1 MGITI
6 VNCKRCA
13 VQCRIGGPA
22 NPDAKMLRFS
32 IEGHGL
38 CVNCAVHD
46 FLRNCY
52 PINMMLAR
60 SGPAGLLLEHIQ
72 KQFAGIMKVAMAD
85 ATPPEI
91 DWQLIVDNWDLPFA
105 DKVKRTATNPVS
117 QQELDDMTG
126 VKEQTFEER
135 RRDITDRQI
144 RDESATAEII
154 DLIKKGKGNERVRG
168 PDKSLFEK

>member
-6 VNCKRCA
+6 VYCKRCDVA
-13 VQCRIGGPA
+13 CRIGGPA
-22 NPDAKMLRFS
+22 NPDAKMLLFAK
-32 IEGHGL
+32 EGHGL
-38 CVNCAVHD
+38 CANCAVHD

-72 KQFAGIMKVAMAD
+72 KRFYEVMKVAMAD

-126 VKEQTFEER
+126 VKEKTFEER
-135 RRDITDRQI
+135 RQEKS
-144 RDESATAEII
+144 DEQEQDKAVRAEMI
-154 DLIKKGKGNERVRG
+154 DLIKKRES
-168 PDKSLFEK
+168 DKEK

>member
-1 MGITI
+1 
-6 VNCKRCA
+6 
-13 VQCRIGGPA
+13 
-22 NPDAKMLRFS
+22 MLRFS
-32 IEGHGL
+32 KEGHGL

-72 KQFAGIMKVAMAD
+72 EQFAAVMKVAMAD

-91 DWQLIVDNWDLPFA
+91 DWQLIVDNWDLPFS

-117 QQELDDMTG
+117 QQELDDITAG
-126 VKEQTFEER
+126 RERTIEELQ
-135 RRDITDRQI
+135 QI
-144 RDESATAEII
+144 GKT
-154 DLIKKGKGNERVRG
+154 KKGKGNERICG